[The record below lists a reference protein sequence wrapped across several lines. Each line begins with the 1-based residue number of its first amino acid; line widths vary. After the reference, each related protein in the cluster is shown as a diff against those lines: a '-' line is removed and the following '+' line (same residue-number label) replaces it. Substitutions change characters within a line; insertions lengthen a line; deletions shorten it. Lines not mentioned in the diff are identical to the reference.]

1 MNRILVKIILILVM
15 LSYIIFL
22 ILNAA
27 PLSCDKCTVTF
38 NTFTFNETYNMT
50 ELFNLTKEKRC
61 PIVWDRVQGYV
72 KT

>member
-1 MNRILVKIILILVM
+1 MKKTIIKIILIIIM
-15 LSYIIFL
+15 LAYIIFL
-22 ILNAA
+22 IFNTK
-27 PLSCDKCTVTF
+27 PLSCDKCTV
-38 NTFTFNETYNMT
+38 TFNETYNMT